1 MGVFLALFVTLF
13 LAVTVKQDEAPLRA
27 GCAADSALVASLA
40 AGTPLTLRYAMAGES
55 VPCYKV
61 AADANG
67 KHFEGYLPASAI
79 DGLHSFEQGR
89 REASWVSTTEAL
101 NAARAQPM
109 SELTASSTNTNAPDR
124 ATRILMAQ
132 ASALIEGNQ
141 PGKAL
146 ALLEPEVKKHSN
158 PTLLAIAGVAAWRA
172 DDGRHALEYWRESLD
187 LEPNPGIEKLY
198 KQVEREQTNDQSA
211 EKLYGVRVTLR
222 YDRATVPAE
231 TARLMVAQVDSTFAQ
246 VSAQLGCTADEKIMT
261 IVQSRD
267 AYRKASRIEGTVVVA
282 IEKHGDPTCRDRTAI
297 TWRIMP

>member
-1 MGVFLALFVTLF
+1 
-13 LAVTVKQDEAPLRA
+13 
-27 GCAADSALVASLA
+27 
-40 AGTPLTLRYAMAGES
+40 MAGES

-79 DGLHSFEQGR
+79 DGLNSFEQGR

-101 NAARAQPM
+101 NAARSAQPM

-158 PTLLAIAGVAAWRA
+158 PTAAGHRGG
-172 DDGRHALEYWRESLD
+172 GRLGAPTMDATRSSTGASHSIWSPIPESRSFI
-187 LEPNPGIEKLY
+187 NKW
-198 KQVEREQTNDQSA
+198 SA
-211 EKLYGVRVTLR
+211 EADQRPERRETIR
-222 YDRATVPAE
+222 RA
-231 TARLMVAQVDSTFAQ
+231 
-246 VSAQLGCTADEKIMT
+246 G
-261 IVQSRD
+261 D
-267 AYRKASRIEGTVVVA
+267 AA
-282 IEKHGDPTCRDRTAI
+282 I
-297 TWRIMP
+297 